1 MPRPRGSNLSD
12 DSLKTEMER
21 MVLSTPPS
29 PSVNSQQAQTH
40 SSDGR
45 SRRVLPQP
53 PQESPQDIAKRRMQ
67 QFRDSLSEPS
77 AKKLRLENANKIVKL
92 ERQRQQLINRI
103 KKHKQRIRETMTV
116 VEEEEEEK
124 AAINQQITLLKA
136 SMVDDD
142 D

>member
-12 DSLKTEMER
+12 DSLKTGMER

-45 SRRVLPQP
+45 SRRALPQ
-53 PQESPQDIAKRRMQ
+53 SPQDIAKYRVQ

-103 KKHKQRIRETMTV
+103 KKHKQRIREAMTV
-116 VEEEEEEK
+116 LEEEEEEK